1 MGSVGPVGPATLDD
15 SPWAT
20 HVRETLAQLQAQLH
34 DGTLRLHYREGRYV
48 LRAAS
53 AAGRDIVLP
62 TREGVLA
69 APAPPPRSCRGLL
82 SPYTIV
88 EPERRAEPVH
98 VPWAAIARIHGYRQ
112 TLLHDACRGCAWEG
126 CAHGWPEASALN
138 PAAVVVLRLV
148 VDAFQPVYG
157 WYLNVVRLADPDTKR
172 LVPLPRVVRERLIDF
187 MATDD
192 LLSNSALLRKY
203 NNEEA
208 ADYMLEGDGFNAT
221 ACRRFKRH
229 RELVI
234 SAVHSS
240 SRKQHGKRR
249 REGEEGAFAGAT
261 PATPA
266 AEVGTCLVCL
276 EDKPRAADRCGQ
288 PGCASVVCVD
298 CHAASRGLCPICDR
312 AALNADYPCFG
323 CHRLTSLRRY
333 GYACVGCGDHSLCQE
348 CYGSFGECLACATRP
363 VDPSQ

>member
-1 MGSVGPVGPATLDD
+1 MGSVTPAILDN

-34 DGTLRLHYREGRYV
+34 DGTLRLHYGEGRYV

-53 AAGRDIVLP
+53 AVGRDIVLP

-69 APAPPPRSCRGLL
+69 APSPPPRSCKGLL

-88 EPERRAEPVH
+88 EPGRRAEPAH

-112 TLLHDACRGCAWEG
+112 TLPHDACRGCAWEG
-126 CAHGWPEASALN
+126 CAHGWPVASTLN
-138 PAAVVVLRLV
+138 PAAIVVLRLV
-148 VDAFQPVYG
+148 VDAYQPVYG
-157 WYLNVVRLADPDTKR
+157 WYLNVVRTADPDTKR

-187 MATDD
+187 MARDA

-203 NNEEA
+203 NNQEA
-208 ADYMLEGDGFNAT
+208 ADYMLEGDGFHAT
-221 ACRRFKRH
+221 ACRRFERY
-229 RELVI
+229 RELVM
-234 SAVHSS
+234 SAVRGSKEN
-240 SRKQHGKRR
+240 RKRQ
-249 REGEEGAFAGAT
+249 REEQGAAPT
-261 PATPA
+261 

-276 EDKPRAADRCGQ
+276 EDRPRAADRCRQ
-288 PGCASVVCVD
+288 PGCAAVVCGD